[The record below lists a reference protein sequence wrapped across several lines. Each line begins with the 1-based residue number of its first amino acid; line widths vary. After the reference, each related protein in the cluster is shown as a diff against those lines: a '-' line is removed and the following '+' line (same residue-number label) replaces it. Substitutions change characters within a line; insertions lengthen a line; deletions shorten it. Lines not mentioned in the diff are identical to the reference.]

1 MAEET
6 KTYVFGNDGT
16 GLGGNFPLGMLMGA
30 GFGNGGFGGGFGANS
45 IGDLIALAIVA
56 SIFGWGGNGFGF
68 GGNGVNAGTG
78 FLSNQISDTS
88 TRDLVLQAINGTD
101 ADVRQLASTLN
112 VDVESVKTGIN
123 TVNSAIAS
131 LAAQN
136 GVSSMQII
144 NSIQSGNAT
153 LGRQLCECC
162 CENRLLTTQQGYE
175 SRIATIE
182 QTNQLGSQAD
192 RNTRSITDAIASL
205 QANMTKEF
213 CDVKERELQDKIDT
227 LTANNAVLRT
237 QIDNANQTAQVAAM
251 LAPINSRLSEIESK
265 QPNTVPVQWP
275 NLTAVNMT
283 PCSGLYAGYNGFGYG
298 SNWGGSYWG

>member
-6 KTYVFGNDGT
+6 KTYVFGNGDS
-16 GLGGNFPLGMLMGA
+16 GLGAGFPLGMIMGGGFNG
-30 GFGNGGFGGGFGANS
+30 GFGNGFGNS
-45 IGDLIALAIVA
+45 IGDLIGLAIVA

-68 GGNGVNAGTG
+68 GGGAGAAGTG

-88 TRDLVLQAINGTD
+88 TRDIVLQAINGTD
-101 ADVRQLASTLN
+101 ADVRQLASAWN

-144 NSIQSGNAT
+144 NSIQSGNAV

-192 RNTRSITDAIASL
+192 RNTRSVTDAIAAL
-205 QANMTKEF
+205 QTSITKEF
-213 CDVKERELQDKIDT
+213 CDVKERELQDKID
-227 LTANNAVLRT
+227 LLSSQNVSLKG
-237 QIDNANQTAQVAAM
+237 QIDNAAQTAQIGAMIAPLAAEVAAIKGK
-251 LAPINSRLSEIESK
+251 L
-265 QPNTVPVQWP
+265 PNTVPVQYP
-275 NLTAVNMT
+275 NLVAVNST
-283 PCSGLYAGYNGFGYG
+283 PYTGGFAGFNSYGYG
-298 SNWGGSYWG
+298 WNGGGSYWG

>member
-1 MAEET
+1 M
-6 KTYVFGNDGT
+6 
-16 GLGGNFPLGMLMGA
+16 
-30 GFGNGGFGGGFGANS
+30 
-45 IGDLIALAIVA
+45 ALALVEGA
-56 SIFGWGGNGFGF
+56 
-68 GGNGVNAGTG
+68 G

-88 TRDLVLQAINGTD
+88 TRDIILQAINRTD
-101 ADVRQLASTLN
+101 ADVSQLASAWN

-136 GVSSMQII
+136 GMSAMQIV

-192 RNTRSITDAIASL
+192 RNTRSITDAIAAL
-205 QANMTKEF
+205 QTNITKEF
-213 CDVKERELQDKIDT
+213 GDVRERELQNKIDS
-227 LTANNAVLRT
+227 LTANNTVLRT
-237 QIDNANQTAQVAAM
+237 QIDNAAQTAQVAAM
-251 LAPINSRLSEIESK
+251 LAPINAKLADIEGK

-275 NLTAVNMT
+275 NLVAVNTT
-283 PCSGLYAGYNGFGYG
+283 PNPYAGFFGGCNGYG
-298 SNWGGSYWG
+298 VNGGSYWG